1 MRRLV
6 LMSGM
11 VLGLIAACGGT
22 TGSPLDNGGGGSGG
36 SSDSGTKPGM
46 DSGITSPDG
55 AADSTSM
62 SDTGSADT
70 KPMDARR
77 DTAPDAKKPFDA
89 GCPSFCATHT
99 PKTGTCNDFDESNAV
114 PSDWTVVVN
123 DGASVTVSEAE
134 AFSCSNS
141 LSAYLPMITTSTVMG
156 ASALAEN
163 AFKASGSTVTLDL
176 EAYLPDNDMKSFV
189 TYFALKL
196 GNDPALGLQHHGD
209 GNWYLGNSS
218 TSFPINMALPM
229 PPLVGAWN
237 HMILAIDY
245 TTSAGS
251 ATLTYAG
258 SDSTPQSVM
267 FSGVTETGAYP
278 DGAAVVGMS
287 APFETEAAFTA
298 YYDNVIVRIG
308 M

>member
-22 TGSPLDNGGGGSGG
+22 TGSPLDNGGGGS
-36 SSDSGTKPGM
+36 SDSGTKPGM
-46 DSGITSPDG
+46 DSGTTPGPDG
-55 AADSTSM
+55 AADGTSM

-77 DTAPDAKKPFDA
+77 DTAPDAKTPFDA

-99 PKTGTCNDFDESNAV
+99 PKNGTCDDFDESKAV

-123 DGASVTVSEAE
+123 DGGSVAISEAE
-134 AFSCSNS
+134 AFSCSSS
-141 LSAYLPMITTSTVMG
+141 LSAYLPMITISSVMA

-163 AFKASGSTVTLDL
+163 AFKVGSTVTLDL
-176 EAYLPDNDMKSFV
+176 EVYLPDNDMTSFV
-189 TYFALKL
+189 TYFALRL
-196 GNDPALGLQHHGD
+196 GNDAALGLQHHGD
-209 GNWYLGNSS
+209 GDWFLGNSS
-218 TSFPINMALPM
+218 TSFPINTALPM

-237 HMILAIDY
+237 HMALAIDY
-245 TTSAGS
+245 STSAGS
-251 ATLTYAG
+251 ATLTYEG
-258 SDSTPQSVM
+258 SDLTAQSVM
-267 FSGVTETGAYP
+267 FSGATETGAYP
-278 DGAAVVGMS
+278 DGTAIVGMS